1 LWVKTAIIEYGAAG
15 GRDVLILAP
24 DLSLPHTEAVARRP
38 GQLTEEDKLK
48 LLRQGVLPEAHN
60 ELDIIKARYRLDKRC
75 SIVEVKSGRSISYK
89 EVLRSIEHVLNT
101 TENDGGKFLITLY
114 MYCIYRGVASKWLSG
129 LEPLPPLVSA
139 IVGWVGPTV

>member
-24 DLSLPHTEAVARRP
+24 DLSLLHPEAVARRP

-48 LLRQGVLPEAHN
+48 LLSQGVLSESDN
-60 ELDIIKARYRLDKRC
+60 ELDIIKARYKLDKRC
-75 SIVEVKSGRSISYK
+75 SIVEVKSGGSISYK

-101 TENDGGKFLITLY
+101 TENDGGKFQIMHAIHVLY
-114 MYCIYRGVASKWLSG
+114 TNL
-129 LEPLPPLVSA
+129 
-139 IVGWVGPTV
+139 